1 MNCKISV
8 FEYLGQKIMF
18 LPDVNYF
25 FGIKNDY
32 DLELGDYELS
42 TKEILAIAKENDPD
56 EYEVFIKTSFEER
69 LNKIR
74 AYDIKEIKE
83 ESSYGQYTLCL
94 HPSRKCNLNCKYCF
108 KESEYL
114 GNEQL
119 SFKVAKDAID
129 FLVDKYAPCASKYV
143 VDLSGSGEP
152 LLQIKLIKQIVD
164 YCKKKRNEV
173 CKNIEVMFCTN
184 LTLLTPEIVDYLDNE
199 PTIILGTSI
208 DGDQLTNDN
217 NRVYANGKGTYDD
230 ILKGLKLFKNKKLG
244 FAVTITPLNQD
255 VDCIYNH
262 LYHLPSVDCISMKFI
277 RNYDVSE
284 YNCKNFDSS
293 YLISRYEKLCGT
305 ILMELQNNNLDYLIK
320 LLKGADMFGNYIRDA
335 ISKNLVNYHRC
346 DAGNQRIMINNKG
359 EIYACSV
366 MANMYDFYLGNIY
379 NNHLHKSD
387 SSFVTPNIFVSI
399 KCRDC
404 KMRYRCGGECYAVSY
419 LNFGNLFTPSN
430 NICAIKEKLIELSMS
445 LIEKIKAINN
455 NIYNNV
461 IHAFFR
467 IQRFNTTDSGI
478 VSLYNFLKINNKNVS
493 FDDIINKDI
502 ISDFGVQPINILKTL
517 KDYFPSIS
525 SYKIEN
531 EFEFDE
537 LQLPS
542 VALVTSATNTSFEY
556 VLIIKLDENKNI
568 HFQTFETKEEKV
580 LPVKSFINKVS
591 NIVFT
596 EKIISR
602 NS

>member
-32 DLELGDYELS
+32 DLKLGDYELS

-152 LLQIKLIKQIVD
+152 LLQIKLVKQIVD
-164 YCKKKRNEV
+164 YCKKKRNDV

-217 NRVYANGKGTYDD
+217 NRVYANEKGTYDD

-277 RNYDVSE
+277 RNYDGSK
-284 YNCKNFDSS
+284 YDFNKFDIS
-293 YLISRYEKLCGT
+293 YLISRYTELCNC
-305 ILMELQNNNLDYLIK
+305 ILKELKNDNFEYLKKIIQ
-320 LLKGADMFGNYIRDA
+320 GADYFGGLILGRLFKGTYKI
-335 ISKNLVNYHRC
+335 HRC
-346 DAGNQRIMINNKG
+346 DAGKSRITVNDIGN
-359 EIYACSV
+359 IFACSV
-366 MANMYDFYLGNIY
+366 MYGNIDFRIGNIY
-379 NNHLHKSD
+379 RGID
-387 SSFVTPNIFVSI
+387 SI
-399 KCRDC
+399 KQSAFEMIPIESVKEC
-404 KMRYRCGGECYAVSY
+404 KECLVRNNCGGECYVNAYIRNNNLYEPIYNMCKISLE
-419 LNFGNLFTPSN
+419 LN
-430 NICAIKEKLIELSMS
+430 KLCMSM
-445 LIEKIKAINN
+445 IEKIKRESNSMFNKLVKFAFQVSRYEMTPIEVWAIME
-455 NIYNNV
+455 Y
-461 IHAFFR
+461 
-467 IQRFNTTDSGI
+467 
-478 VSLYNFLKINNKNVS
+478 LK
-493 FDDIINKDI
+493 
-502 ISDFGVQPINILKTL
+502 L
-517 KDYFPSIS
+517 
-525 SYKIEN
+525 
-531 EFEFDE
+531 
-537 LQLPS
+537 
-542 VALVTSATNTSFEY
+542 
-556 VLIIKLDENKNI
+556 KNI
-568 HFQTFETKEEKV
+568 HVAYADVISYIENRENIIVGV
-580 LPVKSFINKVS
+580 LNFLNQYDEAISLNKISTIDEINYPAIAIVNKVKSFSINFVVIIK
-591 NIVFT
+591 N
-596 EKIISR
+596 EKGLLTYKDYTLNNRKIDSVNFIRDLSDILIC
-602 NS
+602 